1 MSLTIRLPFKASMDT
16 FILIA
21 NPISGKGRAKTIAE
35 QAYAALTKSGQTGM
49 LALTAG
55 PGDAERFAQDAV
67 NAGIRKIIACGGD
80 GTLHEVVNGIAQH
93 SENTSVPVARG
104 PIPREGSD
112 VPLTENIPDTVA
124 REAAVKS
131 QDTVARGPVPREAQ
145 DTVARGP
152 VPREAAV
159 ENQDTVARGPV
170 PREAA
175 VTLGVLPCGRGNDF
189 AAAIGV
195 PRKTEEAVQNLFTGK
210 PTQVDLGK
218 ITPLPVDEPPRA
230 QTGTEIPSPQ
240 KTRYFIT
247 IATCGYDAE
256 VSRRGAERSTPFKG
270 TAAYVCAALATLADY
285 KCPIIKLEGDFG
297 TLEGEH
303 LLAATGITPRYG
315 GGFRIVP
322 NARYDDG
329 LFDVCSIRSVSKIT
343 ILRLLVTLFWGGHV
357 SHPAVEMRQT
367 RTLRIETEPVM
378 LLYADGE
385 PMCETPAMIEI
396 VKHGL
401 TVLAP

>member
-104 PIPREGSD
+104 PVPREAQ
-112 VPLTENIPDTVA
+112 DTVA
-124 REAAVKS
+124 RGPVPREAAVKS
-131 QDTVARGPVPREAQ
+131 QDTVARGPVPREAADKIR

-218 ITPLPVDEPPRA
+218 ITPLPVDEPSRT
-230 QTGTEIPSPQ
+230 QTGTEIPPHQ

-303 LLAATGITPRYG
+303 LLAATGITHRYG

-329 LFDVCSIRSVSKIT
+329 LFDVCSIRSVSKLT

-357 SHPAVEMRQT
+357 SHPAVEIRQT
-367 RTLRIETEPVM
+367 RTLRIETEPAM

-396 VKHGL
+396 VTHGL